1 MGGGNLWIAWH
12 PDAAPVRRHVAHALP
27 QDDGMHY
34 VFGKRDVRFRAVDG
48 DMNRIVAEVRAAGS
62 APIVEPVRAR

>member
-1 MGGGNLWIAWH
+1 
-12 PDAAPVRRHVAHALP
+12 
-27 QDDGMHY
+27 MHY